1 MYYDMTKKALL
12 MGRYDVAG
20 LTKLRDITLAKY
32 LTNGDINQAE
42 HDELMD
48 MVVTA
53 LSV

>member
-12 MGRYDVAG
+12 MGRYNVAG
-20 LTKLRDITLAKY
+20 LTKLRDVTLDKY
-32 LTNGDINQAE
+32 LSDGDINQIE
-42 HDELMD
+42 RDELMN